1 MKRLIITGII
11 ACMSFLMMKAQNAKQ
26 ITLSAENTYTD
37 HISLSADSRD
47 MDLMVKFRFDEEQ
60 NQLTVTLLTYR
71 SLFVFH
77 NDVRYKTVFKHGKL
91 NAMQLPYVVS
101 DESSTTIFAT
111 RGLRKQFPKP
121 RKKFVFKRWMSYEG
135 LQPIPQDYQLVNDFI
150 EQTFEVL
157 RARDEV
163 KLSLRHLMIMDVKKK
178 IAGKNI
184 YLLNFLKD
192 LNRSY
197 HITLQR
203 NPCFGKED
211 EIALAQHSVEAIRQ
225 GYETMQEKYG
235 NGKLCTQAQG
245 DQFNEMKKMLLC
257 QYPVVETNQS
267 CERLRGQWEIY
278 NAYIDS
284 ISSARCKVIEET
296 QREIV
301 IGVEP
306 ELLYSKARQLDGMV
320 TRWLAST
327 DAIERRDLQ
336 LSCLK
341 LVQEVHEWVS
351 SNGLGTEEQQR
362 SWRVFQSAENYYQ
375 RSMVNDKGKHRK

>member
-1 MKRLIITGII
+1 
-11 ACMSFLMMKAQNAKQ
+11 
-26 ITLSAENTYTD
+26 
-37 HISLSADSRD
+37 
-47 MDLMVKFRFDEEQ
+47 
-60 NQLTVTLLTYR
+60 
-71 SLFVFH
+71 
-77 NDVRYKTVFKHGKL
+77 
-91 NAMQLPYVVS
+91 
-101 DESSTTIFAT
+101 
-111 RGLRKQFPKP
+111 
-121 RKKFVFKRWMSYEG
+121 
-135 LQPIPQDYQLVNDFI
+135 
-150 EQTFEVL
+150 
-157 RARDEV
+157 
-163 KLSLRHLMIMDVKKK
+163 
-178 IAGKNI
+178 
-184 YLLNFLKD
+184 
-192 LNRSY
+192 
-197 HITLQR
+197 
-203 NPCFGKED
+203 
-211 EIALAQHSVEAIRQ
+211 
-225 GYETMQEKYG
+225 
-235 NGKLCTQAQG
+235 
-245 DQFNEMKKMLLC
+245 MKKMLLC